1 MGDELEQ
8 RAFGLSNV
16 EIRAAEDGVQRLSG
30 YFIEWEKLSNPILG
44 LFQEKFQRGAFQNLN
59 GGDIKALWQHD
70 PSKVLGRTTNGTLQ
84 ISEDERGAK
93 FEIEPAANISW
104 HQDAMRSI
112 QRGDVSEMSFM
123 FRASADS
130 WDDSNPDMAI
140 RTVTQANLFEISP
153 VTFPA
158 YPQTSVSTR
167 SAQEIFKS
175 YTEQRSNEHKPEE
188 NNRKLLELRRKKLE
202 LLSKL

>member
-1 MGDELEQ
+1 MNYPPENKKYATET
-8 RAFGLSNV
+8 
-16 EIRAAEDGVQRLSG
+16 IKRL
-30 YFIEWEKLSNPILG
+30 
-44 LFQEKFQRGAFQNLN
+44 
-59 GGDIKALWQHD
+59 
-70 PSKVLGRTTNGTLQ
+70 SKVLGRTTNGTLK

-93 FEIEPAANISW
+93 FEIMPAADISW

-140 RTVTQANLFEISP
+140 RTVTQASLFEISP

-167 SAQEIFKS
+167 SAHEVYKSHHEKREIA
-175 YTEQRSNEHKPEE
+175 PEF
-188 NNRKLLELRRKKLE
+188 LERRKKKIEIRRKRLK
-202 LLSKL
+202 LLTKIIGSDQ